1 MEHMDSKKIRDSSKN
16 IYLKNILR
24 LNNNEEVKDLNFLK
38 NTDTIMKKLE
48 KYKPNS
54 KRTYLISIVSTLKDQ
69 PNFQDCF
76 KYYYNEMMQL
86 NKNLKV
92 NNVKSEAQ
100 EKNWI
105 TQDEVKEIFNNLL
118 EQATPLFNLKKLNEE
133 EYKRVLY
140 MIVLGLYV
148 LQPVRRNKD
157 YQLMKIVPNMKAV
170 SKQPNYKDFNYLDL
184 SSGKF
189 LFFNFKTS
197 GTYHLQEV
205 DINDKLLNLIKIYL
219 KFYPIKKKEYLLVD
233 YQAKPFILVNDIT
246 RILNKIFKK
255 NIGVSMLRNIFLTDQ
270 FGDEVQKMNSL
281 AKDMGTSSSTINNQY
296 VKIDDKKN

>member
-1 MEHMDSKKIRDSSKN
+1 MDSKNIRDSSKN

-24 LNNNEEVKDLNFLK
+24 LNNNEEVKNLDFLK
-38 NTDTIMKKLE
+38 DIDTIISKLE

-69 PNFQDCF
+69 KGFEDCF
-76 KYYYNEMMQL
+76 KFYYTEMMNL
-86 NKNLKV
+86 NKELKI
-92 NNVKSEAQ
+92 NNTKSESQ
-100 EKNWI
+100 KENWI
-105 TQDEVKEIFNNLL
+105 TQQQVKETFNKLL
-118 EQATPLFNLKKLNEE
+118 EEAKPLFNLKKLNEE

-157 YQLMKIVPNMKAV
+157 YQLMKIVPNMKTV

-184 SSGKF
+184 STNKF

-205 DINDKLLNLIKIYL
+205 DINNELLNLIKIYL
-219 KFYPIKKKEYLLVD
+219 KFYPTKKKDFFLVD
-233 YQAKPFILVNDIT
+233 YKGQPFILVNDIT

-270 FGDEVQKMNSL
+270 FGDEVQKMNNL